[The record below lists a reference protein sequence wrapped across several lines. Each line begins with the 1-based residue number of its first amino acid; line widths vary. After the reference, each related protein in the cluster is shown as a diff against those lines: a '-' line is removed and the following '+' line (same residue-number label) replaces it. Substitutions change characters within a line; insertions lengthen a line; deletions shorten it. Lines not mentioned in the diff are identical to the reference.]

1 MLMRERHIFGK
12 LRKSFKNG
20 QECSTSSKERNRKS
34 LKTNVVPQMCQLSSI
49 EDYSIEFFSGLCPW
63 DF

>member
-12 LRKSFKNG
+12 LRKSFKHG
-20 QECSTSSKERNRKS
+20 QECSTSSKERKRKS
-34 LKTNVVPQMCQLSSI
+34 ITTNVVSQICQLSSI
-49 EDYSIEFFSGLCPW
+49 EDYSIEDFSGSCPW